1 LCSQARWTS
10 AATIVALVAA
20 IEGCAGRGP
29 VIEPH
34 LDAAAPRQIELE
46 ATPFFPQ
53 REYQCGPAAL
63 ATVLA
68 ASGVAV
74 TPDDLTARVYIPER
88 RGSLQPE
95 MIAATRGYDRLA
107 VVLGSS
113 LDVVLREVSAGNPV
127 LVLQNLG
134 VASLPLWH
142 YAVVVGFDSSS
153 DALILR
159 SGEDDRKRISAH
171 RFASS
176 WSLARNWA
184 VVVVRPDTI
193 PVTATPDAFVAA
205 AAGLEAAHRSEAAL
219 TAYRVARERW
229 PGDVTA
235 LLGIGNISYA
245 AHRLP
250 EAEDAYRAVLAVAE
264 HNAVARNNLAQ
275 VLLDK
280 GEPDAALSEI
290 LRARADLSDS
300 RLAPMLATTESDIR
314 RVLAT
319 PAPERPDKRAGNK

>member
-1 LCSQARWTS
+1 M
-10 AATIVALVAA
+10 LVAV
-20 IEGCAGRGP
+20 IEGCASGGR
-29 VIEPH
+29 VIEQH
-34 LDAAAPRQIELE
+34 LDAAAPQQIELE

-74 TPDDLTARVYIPER
+74 TPDNLTARVYIPER

-95 MIAATRGYDRLA
+95 MIAATRAYDRLA
-107 VVLGSS
+107 VVLDSN
-113 LDVVLREVSAGNPV
+113 LDVVLREVAAGNPV

-134 VASLPLWH
+134 VASVPLWH
-142 YAVVVGFDSSS
+142 YAVVVGFDSSR

-159 SGEDDRKRISAH
+159 SGEEARKRVSARH
-171 RFASS
+171 FAYS

-184 VVVVRPDTI
+184 VVVVHPEQVPI
-193 PVTATPDAFVAA
+193 TATADAFVAA
-205 AAGLEAAHRSEAAL
+205 AAGLEVAQRSEAAL
-219 TAYRVARERW
+219 TAYRAARERW
-229 PGDVTA
+229 PEEVTP

-250 EAEDAYRAVLAVAE
+250 EAEDAYRAALGLTE

-275 VLLDK
+275 VLLDR
-280 GEPDAALSEI
+280 GEPQEALGEI
-290 LRARADLSDS
+290 LRARSDLSDS
-300 RLAPMLATTESDIR
+300 RFAPMLAATESDIR
-314 RVLAT
+314 RALAT
-319 PAPERPDKRAGNK
+319 PSPERPDKRAGDK